1 MCKNTCERHLQQI
14 ILSIDNE
21 KHLVYENTLKSQ
33 QTVQNA
39 KDKNEN
45 MSSHRLDDELG
56 QSNNLQH
63 FRIQYLVLRFV
74 IKDITKN
81 IDKQPK
87 SELYQVKF
95 RKVPECRRF
104 CPCGVGLCHPAN
116 TQMHSPTQ
124 KLAKPSRDFSE
135 GSIAQARLTINS
147 TTALHCPALKDEGQ
161 G

>member
-95 RKVPECRRF
+95 RKVPSA
-104 CPCGVGLCHPAN
+104 GDSVPAELGYV
-116 TQMHSPTQ
+116 TLPTHRCIHQ
-124 KLAKPSRDFSE
+124 PRSLPNLLGIFLKAPSHRQD
-135 GSIAQARLTINS
+135 
-147 TTALHCPALKDEGQ
+147 
-161 G
+161 